1 MAPSIS
7 RGNMAGAKQ
16 DTSSAAEIGF
26 AVDGMT
32 CAACVSRV
40 EAALL
45 RVPGAI
51 DAHVDLVSGRAEL
64 MGDARISFAAAKS
77 EVEAAGYEARDPDD
91 TAKAER
97 TARRERLILFVSFGL
112 AAPFVIQMVAMWLG
126 APMLLPGWAE
136 LALAS
141 LVQVIAGARF
151 YRGAWRSVRH
161 MGPRLSGLGMDV
173 LVALGTS
180 AAYGL
185 SVFEMFFGD
194 AHGAHGPPLYFE
206 ASATVLALVLLG
218 RHVEARAR
226 KGAAQSLEGLIAL
239 QPRRALRLRDGVE
252 EDIDVALIAAGDL
265 VLVKPG
271 ERFPADGEVVEGQSY
286 ADESLITGESV
297 PQAKSVGDRVIA
309 GALNGAGVLAMR
321 ARAVGRDA
329 TLAQII
335 ALISALK
342 RRKAPA
348 EALAERVVGIFTP
361 VVLGLALVTLLG
373 WLIAGAALEDAIISA
388 VSVLVIACPCAI
400 GLATPVVVAVA
411 TGAAARRGIILR
423 DADAFAAAASVTSV
437 VFDKTGTLTRG
448 APGIAAVHA
457 ADGDE
462 AALLAL
468 AAAVERGSE
477 HPYARAIVAEAA
489 ARHLVVPV
497 TVPVSVV
504 PGEGISADVGAMR
517 VHAGSPRYAARLG
530 LPDAIIADAMVLHAA
545 AGRSAALVM
554 AEDAGSLRLLGVI
567 AFHDAPREEA
577 AASVRVLS
585 QAGLGTAIL
594 SGDAPAAVAAAAH
607 AVGIARAEGGLSPA
621 AKADWISAAV
631 ARGERPAFC
640 GDGLNDAA
648 ALTASPL
655 GIAMGSGVDAAAQS
669 AAIILMRPDLNLVP
683 QAIAFAR
690 ATRRKMRQNLFW
702 AFIYNLIG
710 LPLAALGVLT
720 PAFAGAAMAFSS
732 VSVVANAA
740 LLSRA
745 RNFVLAPLKQRAR
758 WLVILRRVL
767 LLCVVLPPLAV
778 AFTGFFTPPT
788 LLMAI
793 RSIEG
798 DGAARDVVPLDAISP
813 HLVRAVIAAEDA
825 KFCSHW
831 GFDWEALENAF
842 GGLSR
847 GSTLRGA
854 STISMQTAKNV
865 FLWPGRDYVRK
876 GFEAGFTVLIE
887 TLWSKRRIMEVYLN
901 VAEWGPGIFGAEA
914 AAQHWFGK
922 HARDLSA
929 REAARLAAILPHPR
943 RWKAEPAGPY
953 VRNRTQTLLGRM
965 ETVAAQGLADCVL
978 GSKE

>member
-1 MAPSIS
+1 
-7 RGNMAGAKQ
+7 MAGEKPNA
-16 DTSSAAEIGF
+16 SSAAEVGF

-40 EAALL
+40 TAALL

-51 DAHVDLVSGRAEL
+51 DAHVDLVTGRAEL
-64 MGDARISFAAAKS
+64 MGDARISFDAAKS
-77 EVEAAGYEARDPDD
+77 AIEAAGYEARDPDD

-97 TARRERLILFVSFGL
+97 TARRERLILYVSLGL

-126 APMLLPGWAE
+126 APMLLPSWAE

-141 LVQVIAGARF
+141 LVQMIAGARF

-185 SVFEMFFGD
+185 SVYEMFFGD

-239 QPRRALRLRDGVE
+239 QPRRALRIREGGE
-252 EDIDVALIAAGDL
+252 EEIDAAEIAVGDL

-271 ERFPADGEVVEGQSY
+271 ERFPADGDVVEGQSY

-297 PQAKSVGDRVIA
+297 PQSKSSGDRVIA
-309 GALNGAGVLAMR
+309 GALNGAGVLTMR
-321 ARAVGRDA
+321 AGAVGRDA

-361 VVLGLALVTLLG
+361 AVLGLALVTLLG

-400 GLATPVVVAVA
+400 GLATPVVVSVA

-423 DADAFAAAASVTSV
+423 DAGAFAAAATINGV

-448 APGIAAVHA
+448 APAIAAIEAV
-457 ADGDE
+457 DGDGNG
-462 AALLAL
+462 LLGL
-468 AAAVERGSE
+468 AAAIERGSE

-489 ARHLVVPV
+489 ARNLAVPV
-497 TVPVSVV
+497 AVPVAVV
-504 PGEGISADVGAMR
+504 AGEGISAEIDGQR
-517 VHAGSPRYAARLG
+517 FHAGSPRYAARLG
-530 LPDAIIADAMVLHAA
+530 IADDVIAGAIRAQTEV
-545 AGRSAALVM
+545 GRSAALVM
-554 AEDAGSLRLLGVI
+554 AEDSGQRRLIGVI
-567 AFHDAPREEA
+567 ALHDAPRDEA
-577 AASVRVLS
+577 AEAVRLL
-585 QAGLGTAIL
+585 QAAGLGTSIL
-594 SGDAPAAVAAAAH
+594 SGDAPAAVAAAARS
-607 AVGIARAEGGLSPA
+607 VGIARAEGGLSPA
-621 AKADWISAAV
+621 AKAQWIANAV

-669 AAIILMRPDLNLVP
+669 AAIILMRPDLRLVP

-690 ATRRKMRQNLFW
+690 ATQRKMRQNLFW

-740 LLSRA
+740 LLARA
-745 RNFVLAPLKQRAR
+745 RNFVLAPLKIRPR
-758 WLVILRRVL
+758 WRVILRKIFL
-767 LLCVVLPPLAV
+767 LAAVLPPLAV
-778 AFTGFFTPPT
+778 AFTGFVTPPT

-793 RSIEG
+793 RSVEG

-831 GFDWEALENAF
+831 GFDWDALENAF

-887 TLWSKRRIMEVYLN
+887 AMWSKRRIMEVYLN

-929 REAARLAAILPHPR
+929 REAALLAAILPHPR
-943 RWKAEPAGPY
+943 RWKAAPAGPY
-953 VRNRTQTLLGRM
+953 VRNRAQTLLGRM
-965 ETVAAQGLADCVL
+965 ETVAADGLANCVL
-978 GSKE
+978 PPK

>member
-1 MAPSIS
+1 MADAPTNSS
-7 RGNMAGAKQ
+7 R
-16 DTSSAAEIGF
+16 AAEIGF

-45 RVPGAI
+45 RVPGAL

-64 MGDARISFAAAKS
+64 MGDGRINFDAARAAI
-77 EVEAAGYEARDPDD
+77 EEAGYEARDPDD
-91 TAKAER
+91 MEKAER
-97 TARRERLILFVSFGL
+97 QAQRERLILYVSLGL
-112 AAPFVIQMVAMWLG
+112 AAPFVIQMIAVWLG
-126 APMLLPGWAE
+126 APMLMPAWLE
-136 LALAS
+136 LSLAS

-151 YRGAWRSVRH
+151 YRGAWRSIRH
-161 MGPRLSGLGMDV
+161 IGPHLSGLGMDV

-185 SVFEMFFGD
+185 SVFEMFFGA

-239 QPRRALRLRDGVE
+239 QPRRALRIREGVE
-252 EDIDVALIAAGDL
+252 EEIDAAEIALDDL

-271 ERFPADGEVVEGQSY
+271 QRFPADGLVVEGQSY

-297 PQAKSVGDRVIA
+297 PQAKSRGDWVIA
-309 GALNGAGVLAMR
+309 GALNGAGVLTVR
-321 ARAVGRDA
+321 ASAVGRDA

-348 EALAERVVGIFTP
+348 EELAERVVGIFTP
-361 VVLGLALVTLLG
+361 AVLGLALATLAG
-373 WLIAGAALEDAIISA
+373 WFIAGASAEDAIIAA

-423 DADAFAAAASVTSV
+423 DAQAFAAAATINSV

-448 APGIAAVHA
+448 APAIAAIA
-457 ADGDE
+457 PMDGD
-462 AALLAL
+462 ANALLSL
-468 AAAVERGSE
+468 AAAIERGSE
-477 HPYARAIVAEAA
+477 HPYSRAIVAEAA
-489 ARHLVVPV
+489 ARGLGVPTAVPV
-497 TVPVSVV
+497 AVV
-504 PGEGISADVGAMR
+504 AGEGISAEVSGR
-517 VHAGSPRYAARLG
+517 RYHAGSPRYAARLG
-530 LPDAIIADAMVLHAA
+530 VSGDRIAQAIDGPTV
-545 AGRSAALVM
+545 AGRSAALIM
-554 AEDAGSLRLLGVI
+554 AEEAGALRLLGVI
-567 AFHDAPREEA
+567 AFHDAPRDEA
-577 AASVRVLS
+577 AEAVHTL
-585 QAGLGTAIL
+585 QAAGLPVTIL
-594 SGDAPAAVAAAAH
+594 SGDAPAAVLAAAR

-621 AKADWISAAV
+621 AKAQWISDAL
-631 ARGERPAFC
+631 ARGDHPAFA

-648 ALTASPL
+648 ALTASSL

-669 AAIILMRPDLNLVP
+669 AAIILMRPDLRLVP

-740 LLSRA
+740 LLARG
-745 RNFVLAPLKQRAR
+745 RNFLLAPLKVRPRWRA
-758 WLVILRRVL
+758 ILRKVFL
-767 LLCVVLPPLAV
+767 LAVVLPPLAV

-793 RSIEG
+793 RSVEG
-798 DGAARDVVPLDAISP
+798 DGATRRVVPLDAISP

-831 GFDWEALENAF
+831 GFDWDALENAF

-887 TLWSKRRIMEVYLN
+887 TMWSKRRIMEVYLN

-914 AAQHWFGK
+914 ASLHWFGK

-953 VRNRTQTLLGRM
+953 VRNRAETLLGRM
-965 ETVAAQGLADCVL
+965 QTVTRDGLSDCVL
-978 GSKE
+978 GGKD